1 MDHKAISFKSEDIEG
16 RVFTGYASTYDLD
29 QGGDIIERGAF
40 TKTLTER
47 GQDIKILWQH
57 NEPIGKPI
65 KMYEDDKG
73 LYIEAKISNT
83 VLGNEALELMRDGVI
98 DQMSIGYSVPQ
109 GKADYRDGVRYIK
122 ELKLYEASL
131 VTFPMNEAARITGLK
146 NQITEAVKA
155 GEMDKEIIQHLIA
168 ELKAL
173 FDTQP
178 VDTTEPLVKQP
189 PELDGLKSLM
199 LNFGKQ

>member
-173 FDTQP
+173 LDTQP
-178 VDTTEPLVKQP
+178 VNTTEPLVKQP

>member
-173 FDTQP
+173 LDTQP